1 MSSFFEIIVY
11 LANIEEMNH
20 SMVDIIL
27 NIVKSAE
34 LFAKNKHA
42 GQLRM
47 DGVTPY
53 SKHLDDVVNRLKSL
67 GVIDEQLLCAGWLHD
82 TIENTD
88 TTFDDLYEQF
98 ESEIA
103 VLVSSISKDMT
114 LTRKK
119 REQAYVTQL
128 KEASFSA
135 KLLKLCDI
143 SANLSDLKNYEAS
156 KSKKLRQVKQKRHYL
171 SIIKNDLLGNS
182 NYPYIQSLVES
193 ANLIFIK
200 YGQRPLSIQSQ

>member
-1 MSSFFEIIVY
+1 MD
-11 LANIEEMNH
+11 L
-20 SMVDIIL
+20 
-27 NIVKSAE
+27 VKSAE

-42 GQLRM
+42 GQFKL
-47 DGVTPY
+47 DGITPY

-67 GVIDEQLLCAGWLHD
+67 GVIDKQLLCAGWLHD
-82 TIENTD
+82 TIDNTD

-98 ESEIA
+98 ESEIT
-103 VLVSSISKDMT
+103 VIVSSLSKDMT
-114 LTRKK
+114 LPRKK
-119 REQAYVTQL
+119 REQAYVIQL
-128 KEASFSA
+128 KETSFNA

-171 SIIKNDLLGNS
+171 NIIKNDLIGNP
-182 NYPYIQSLVES
+182 NYPYIQSLLES

-200 YGQRPLSIQSQ
+200 YGQRPLSIKSK